1 MKIDI
6 RGRVDNLKLATTQ
19 GLRPVF
25 EAIAN
30 SIQAIE
36 DRGGMTGSI
45 TITIRRATSQG
56 VLRPDA
62 RKADPIADFEIRDN
76 GAGFNAQNYE
86 SFNTSDSR
94 YKSDRGGKG
103 IGRLLWLK
111 AFVRASVDSVYE
123 KDSGRERRRFDFTY
137 SESGVENEHVEN
149 AGHAQVSTTVKLIGF
164 KPDYQAK
171 CPKSMDALAQ
181 RIIEHC
187 LEYLALDACP
197 TMTLVD
203 ETTGDE
209 INLNA
214 MFAENLR
221 TQREDFEV
229 GGQPFQIM
237 HVMGPP
243 RPNEKHSLYFCAHSR
258 AVTAQPLTGVVPNLE
273 ASLTDPERDKPFVYA
288 GYISSPVLDDHVV
301 AERTKFD
308 FPEDENLTSEDDI
321 RWSSVSDASVEKA
334 AGFLSEF
341 TEAIKA
347 EKEERIRK
355 FVEQEAPQYRPLLKH
370 KPESIEKIAANL
382 PPERLDVELYRLNQE
397 YDLELQNRY
406 REVLGDRQ
414 EMEDFAVF
422 EQHYEEFWAEWNE
435 RGMSTLAKYVAH
447 RKATLDFLRH
457 RLGVQEDGKYH
468 LEDAIHEVVFPL
480 RATSNDVPP
489 ERLNLWILDESLA
502 YHHYLAS
509 DLPLRKAEPIQS
521 DSMKEPD
528 LLIFNHP
535 FAFAEED
542 APRYG
547 SVVIVEFKRPLRN
560 DYDDDKNPI
569 EQVLEYV
576 DLLRSGKA
584 KDRRGRLV
592 KFPNSM
598 PIHALIVCDFTEKLK
613 KQAKIRDF
621 RPTAD
626 EQRLYLFHKEYGAFI
641 EIMSFEAMMDL
652 AERRNRILFDKLG
665 LKPGA
670 FSPATAGIAAGEAD
684 ARDRSDNGSPAGG

>member
-6 RGRVDNLKLATTQ
+6 RGRVDNLRLATTQ

-30 SIQAIE
+30 SIHAIE
-36 DRGGMTGSI
+36 DREGTTGNI

-56 VLRPDA
+56 VLHDGA
-62 RKADPIADFEIRDN
+62 RKSDPICDFEIRDN
-76 GAGFNAQNYE
+76 GVGFDARNYE

-111 AFVRASVDSVYE
+111 AFTKAAVDSIYE
-123 KDSGRERRRFDFTY
+123 KDGSRQRRRFDFTY
-137 SESGVENEHVEN
+137 SEPGVENDRVDD
-149 AGHAQVSTTVKLIGF
+149 AKDAPVSTTVKLIGF
-164 KPDYQAK
+164 KTEYQAK
-171 CPKSMDALAQ
+171 CPKSLDTLAQ

-197 TMTLVD
+197 RMTLVD
-203 ETTGDE
+203 GTTGEEVD
-209 INLNA
+209 LNE
-214 MFAENLR
+214 MFATNLR
-221 TQREDFEV
+221 TQCEDFEV

-237 HVMGPP
+237 HVMAPP
-243 RPNEKHSLYFCAHSR
+243 RPNEKHSIYFCAHRR
-258 AVTAQPLTGVVPNLE
+258 AVTSQLLSGVVPNLE
-273 ASLTDPERDKPFVYA
+273 ASLNDPTRDKPFVYA
-288 GYISSPVLDDHVV
+288 GYISSPVLDERV
-301 AERTKFD
+301 APERTKFE
-308 FPEDENLTSEDDI
+308 FPDEEDLTTEEDI
-321 RWSSVSDASVEKA
+321 RWPSVCDASIEKA

-355 FVEQEAPQYRPLLKH
+355 FVEQDAPQYRPLLKH
-370 KPESIEKIAANL
+370 KPDSINRIPANL
-382 PPERLDVELYRLNQE
+382 PHDRLDVELYRLNQE
-397 YDLELQNRY
+397 YDLELQERY
-406 REVLGDRQ
+406 RRILGNRQ
-414 EMEDFAVF
+414 EMKGFESFEKQYDDFLT
-422 EQHYEEFWAEWNE
+422 EWNE
-435 RGMSTLAKYVAH
+435 RGISSLAKYVVH

-457 RLGVQEDGKYH
+457 RLGVKEDGKYH
-468 LEDAIHEVVFPL
+468 LEEAIHEVVFPL
-480 RATSNDVPP
+480 RVTSDDVPP

-509 DLPLRKAEPIQS
+509 DQPMSKAEPIDS
-521 DSMKEPD
+521 DSKKEPD

-547 SVVIVEFKRPLRN
+547 SVVIVEFKRPLRD

-576 DLLRSGKA
+576 DLLRAGNA
-584 KDRRGRLV
+584 KDRRGRLIR
-592 KFPNSM
+592 FPQSM

-613 KQAKIRDF
+613 KQAKFRDF
-621 RPTAD
+621 RLTAD
-626 EQRLYLFHKEYGAFI
+626 EERLYRFHTEYGAFI
-641 EIMSFEAMMDL
+641 EIMSFDAMMDT

-665 LKPGA
+665 LKAGA
-670 FSPATAGIAAGEAD
+670 LAPTAVASTADIA
-684 ARDRSDNGSPAGG
+684 DNGTA